1 MIDVPLVLG
10 SGLIFWS
17 WQTGHWLIGLTCA
30 CLVEAARFSPLR
42 WDLSNRDFNRIVDVS
57 VLAFLATAFYFINR
71 ERSFDALTGILLW
84 LPASFFLLIA
94 AQKYSPANSLPLTSL
109 FLSLR
114 WLEAKGVSESSHTR
128 VDLSFPYF
136 CLCLLSAS
144 AANQR
149 TVWFYPA
156 VFVLAMAALW
166 FHRSRRFRTLT
177 WLATL
182 TAAGA
187 LGYLVMTG
195 LHAGHKQAQELFLQW
210 FKDYRE
216 NRTDPYRSHTALG
229 DIGTLKLSDKILFR
243 ITPEKARSG
252 PILLRDASYNTYSR
266 GYWFAIGSE
275 FKALNSAS
283 EVTTWELAKPVGEGR
298 SLGISASLNA
308 FGEALLTLPAG
319 AFRLED
325 LPVIKM
331 QRNGLGAVKVEDGP
345 PLIRY
350 RVRFDPM
357 LSLDDAPQ
365 EHDLEIPAEY
375 RELISAIGKE
385 LRLSEKTPQ
394 EAVRAVAEYFRR
406 GFTYS
411 LTQRAHDKGIT
422 PLGNFLRNTKS
433 GHCEFY
439 ATATVLLLR
448 RAGIPSRYATG
459 YSAQEYSWLEDAYL
473 VRKRHGHAWAL
484 ANVEGTWTD
493 VDNTPAVWR
502 ELEEETS
509 PAGQPL
515 LDLFSWIKHR
525 IQLWRWG
532 TRQEGTSADYLVW
545 LLIPLVAFLAWRLSG
560 RKRIPPSPESPE
572 EEARE
577 APGPGAD
584 SPFYQVVLHLNDL
597 GMPRRPGES
606 PRRWLNRITQ
616 VSETDITT
624 DQLYEM
630 LAIHNKS
637 RFDPAGITEDERH
650 RLDAGV
656 KAWLRRNKP

>member
-1 MIDVPLVLG
+1 MTKAPLVLG
-10 SGLIFWS
+10 SSLIFWS
-17 WQTGHWLIGLTCA
+17 WQTGHWLIGVTLA

-42 WDLSNRDFNRIVDVS
+42 WDLSNRDFHRIVDVS
-57 VLAFLATAFYFINR
+57 VLAFLATTFYFINR
-71 ERSFDALTGILLW
+71 ERSFDALTGILVW

-94 AQKYSPANSLPLTSL
+94 AQKFSQANSLPLTSL

-114 WLEAKGVSESSHTR
+114 WLEAKRVSESSHTR
-128 VDLSFPYF
+128 IDLTFPYF

-156 VFVLAMAALW
+156 VFVLATAALW
-166 FHRSRRFRTLT
+166 FHRSGRFRTLT
-177 WLATL
+177 WLAAL
-182 TAAGA
+182 TAAGT
-187 LGYLVMTG
+187 LGYLIMTG
-195 LHAGHKQAQELFLQW
+195 LHAGHKQTQELFLQW

-243 ITPEKARSG
+243 VSPEEAWSG

-266 GYWFAIGSE
+266 GYWFAIDSE
-275 FKALNSAS
+275 FKALSSTS
-283 EVTTWELAKPVGEGR
+283 EVTTWELAEPLGEGR

-308 FGEALLTLPAG
+308 FGEALLTLPTG

-357 LSLDDAPQ
+357 LSPDDAPQ
-365 EHDLEIPAEY
+365 DLDLEIPAEY
-375 RELISAIGKE
+375 RELIGAIAQE

-394 EAVRAVAEYFRR
+394 QAVRTIAEYFRR

-411 LTQRAHDKGIT
+411 LTQRALDKGIT
-422 PLGNFLRNTKS
+422 PLENFLRNTKS

-448 RAGIPSRYATG
+448 RAGIASRYATG

-502 ELEEETS
+502 EMEEATS
-509 PAGQPL
+509 PASQPL
-515 LDLFSWIKHR
+515 SDLFSWIKHR
-525 IQLWRWG
+525 IQAWRWG
-532 TRQEGTSADYLVW
+532 TPQEGASADYLVW
-545 LLIPLVAFLAWRLSG
+545 LLIPLAVSLAWRLAG
-560 RKRIPPSPESPE
+560 RKGIPSSSESPE
-572 EEARE
+572 EARRE
-577 APGPGAD
+577 APQAGAD
-584 SPFYQVVLHLNDL
+584 SPFYRVVLRLNDL
-597 GMPRRPGES
+597 GMPRLPGES
-606 PRRWLNRITQ
+606 PRRWLNRITPDLD
-616 VSETDITT
+616 TDITP

-630 LAIHNKS
+630 LAIHNRL
-637 RFDPAGITEDERH
+637 RFDPAGITKNERD
-650 RLDAGV
+650 RLDTAV
-656 KAWLRRNKP
+656 KAWLGRYDP